1 MRIGIFFI
9 SPNGKTK
16 QIANYIKKGIMK
28 KYNIKVDT
36 VLIEEN
42 VKYDIKKY
50 QAMIIGGPVYYGGY
64 SRHLTSFIESNA
76 EYLNSIFTAFFS
88 ISCYSV
94 SIASPFEYDPFI
106 KNYLKSTLSN
116 AYKPRITASFG
127 GDLAYTKYSP
137 SIKWVAKTS
146 ASQIKQYVKD
156 VDITNTSKDHSLTN
170 WKWVDDFINKFASEA
185 VPKKYLL
192 KAKSKL

>member
-1 MRIGIFFI
+1 
-9 SPNGKTK
+9 
-16 QIANYIKKGIMK
+16 
-28 KYNIKVDT
+28 
-36 VLIEEN
+36 
-42 VKYDIKKY
+42 
-50 QAMIIGGPVYYGGY
+50 MIIGGPVYYGGY

>member
-1 MRIGIFFI
+1 
-9 SPNGKTK
+9 
-16 QIANYIKKGIMK
+16 
-28 KYNIKVDT
+28 
-36 VLIEEN
+36 
-42 VKYDIKKY
+42 
-50 QAMIIGGPVYYGGY
+50 MIIGGPVYYGGY

-76 EYLNSIFTAFFS
+76 EHLNNIYTAFFS
-88 ISCYSV
+88 ISCYSI

-116 AYKPRITASFG
+116 AFKPRMTASFG

-156 VDITNTSKDHSLTN
+156 KNVDITDTSKDHSLTN
-170 WKWVDDFINKFASEA
+170 WKWIDDFINKFSSES